1 LHDGIRLLAGEIEM
15 RRRTKTPIAVLLLV
29 FFSFPLAIRAQGAN
43 PQDPSLGDLAKKTRE
58 EKQSKDH
65 VAARKTLDDDDR
77 NLAGQ
82 PVRVR
87 YPAGPQWA
95 LVVYLPAKTGFHP
108 GGFSYGYAV
117 PLEESRMYIVVSTG
131 TQGNDLK
138 RAEETSIRDVLY
150 GATLPSS
157 LVTVESWRDTQ
168 VGGQPAV
175 VSRFKFFS
183 RGILH
188 KGINLLVLVNQQI
201 MSVGCL
207 YRQLDTEKAAPICD
221 DVIGSADVDHPPA
234 SMPRSQSPG
243 GDPDPGEDDP

>member
-1 LHDGIRLLAGEIEM
+1 MD
-15 RRRTKTPIAVLLLV
+15 RRTMKPIAVPLLV
-29 FFSFPLAIRAQGAN
+29 FCFCFFPLAIRAQGAN

-58 EKQSKDH
+58 DRQSKDH
-65 VAARKTLDDDDR
+65 VAAKKTLDDDDR
-77 NLAGQ
+77 SLAGQ

-95 LVVYLPAKTGFHP
+95 LVVYLPAKAGFHP
-108 GGFSYGYAV
+108 GGLYYAYAV

-138 RAEETSIRDVLY
+138 RAEETSIHDILY

-157 LVTVESWRDTQ
+157 LVTVESWRDTR

-188 KGINLLVLVNQQI
+188 KGENLLVLVNQQI

-207 YRQLDTEKAAPICD
+207 YRQLDTEKASPICD
-221 DVIGSADVDHPPA
+221 DLIGSADVDRPPETT
-234 SMPRSQSPG
+234 PRSQSPSG
-243 GDPDPGEDDP
+243 DPGEDDP